1 MLITS
6 PVNSKLKHA
15 RQVRDGRVAEE
26 IFVEGERLSEECL
39 AAGLPLVAAF
49 HAPSPSLRAQAVIA
63 EAGRRGCPVYETV
76 AAVLDTVTD
85 TVNSQGLVVI
95 AERPRWDLATL
106 FAPRAGDEAPLLV
119 CLDAVQDPGNFGTL
133 ARTAEGAGASGL
145 LALKGTVDAFA
156 PKTLRSAMGSAF
168 RLPIITGLD
177 LGRVAAAC
185 RGQGVRM
192 AATAADGDVVYSDY
206 DWAQPTLAVFGNEA
220 NGLSAAALAACGA
233 RLRIPLRPPVE
244 SLNVAAAAAAML
256 FEAARQR
263 RGIRDLKLEI

>member
-76 AAVLDTVTD
+76 AACR
-85 TVNSQGLVVI
+85 
-95 AERPRWDLATL
+95 ER
-106 FAPRAGDEAPLLV
+106 
-119 CLDAVQDPGNFGTL
+119 
-133 ARTAEGAGASGL
+133 
-145 LALKGTVDAFA
+145 
-156 PKTLRSAMGSAF
+156 
-168 RLPIITGLD
+168 
-177 LGRVAAAC
+177 
-185 RGQGVRM
+185 GVRV
-192 AATAADGDVVYSDY
+192 AATAAGGDVVYSDY
-206 DWAQPTLAVFGNEA
+206 DWTQPTLAVFGNEA
-220 NGLSAAALAACGA
+220 NGVSAAALAACDA

-263 RGIRDLKLEI
+263 RRI

>member
-85 TVNSQGLVVI
+85 TVNSQGLVII
-95 AERPRWDLATL
+95 AERPRWDLDTL
-106 FAPRAGDEAPLLV
+106 FAPRAGEGEAPLLV

-168 RLPIITGLD
+168 RLPIITSLE
-177 LGRVAAAC
+177 LGRVVAAC
-185 RGQGVRM
+185 RERGVRV
-192 AATAADGDVVYSDY
+192 AATAAGGDVVYSDY
-206 DWAQPTLAVFGNEA
+206 DWTQPTLAVFGNEA
-220 NGLSAAALAACGA
+220 NGVSAAALAACDA

-263 RGIRDLKLEI
+263 RRI